1 MIPSYGNSSLPCKIL
16 ISEIVLSSLFSLS
29 SSRSGKRFL
38 MFSAWMLN
46 RKLAIIIE
54 EFEDPA
60 EAFMLPLS
68 VIS

>member
-1 MIPSYGNSSLPCKIL
+1 
-16 ISEIVLSSLFSLS
+16 
-29 SSRSGKRFL
+29 